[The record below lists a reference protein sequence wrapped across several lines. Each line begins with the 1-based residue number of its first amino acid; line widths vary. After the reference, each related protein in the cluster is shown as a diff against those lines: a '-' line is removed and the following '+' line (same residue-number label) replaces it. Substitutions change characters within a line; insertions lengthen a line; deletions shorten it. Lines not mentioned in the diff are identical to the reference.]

1 MRRPS
6 YSWECYDRAMRIYL
20 GADHRGFELKEAL
33 KQWLQKNEYEVEDV
47 GNHIFDP
54 EDDFVD
60 PAIKVG
66 EMIEGSELGDRGI
79 LICGSGHGVDIVANR
94 FPHVRAIIGFNSEVT
109 AQGREHEDANVLVI
123 PANWVEAS
131 DVQERVE
138 LFIQT
143 EVNKGEKYER
153 RRNRI
158 AQLRIR

>member
-1 MRRPS
+1 
-6 YSWECYDRAMRIYL
+6 MRIYL
-20 GADHRGFELKEAL
+20 GADHRGFELKQQL
-33 KQWLQKNEYEVEDV
+33 KTWLGENAYEVEDV

-66 EMIEGSELGDRGI
+66 EMIEGNELGDRGI

-94 FPHVRAIIGFNSEVT
+94 FPHVRAIIGFNREVT
-109 AQGREHEDANVLVI
+109 VQGRQHEDANVLVI
-123 PANWVEAS
+123 PANWVEYGE
-131 DVQERVE
+131 VQERVE

-143 EVNKGEKYER
+143 EVNSDEKYVR

-158 AQLRIR
+158 ANLRIR

>member
-1 MRRPS
+1 
-6 YSWECYDRAMRIYL
+6 MRIYL

-33 KQWLQKNEYEVEDV
+33 KQWLMEHAYEVQDV
-47 GNHIFDP
+47 GNHVFDP

-66 EMIEGSELGDRGI
+66 EMTEGSEPTDRGI

-94 FPHVRAIIGFNSEVT
+94 FPHVRAIIGFNNEVT
-109 AQGREHEDANVLVI
+109 VQGREHEDANVLVI
-123 PANWVEAS
+123 PANWVKVRE
-131 DVQERVE
+131 VQERVE
-138 LFIQT
+138 LFMQT
-143 EVNKGEKYER
+143 EANKDEKYVR